1 MNTRVNVAV
10 RRDVTSCSLVDK
22 HQCFGAKL
30 LPIRFR

>member
-10 RRDVTSCSLVDK
+10 RRYMTSCSLMDK

-30 LPIRFR
+30 LPICFR